1 MKLLYSM
8 TGCRLLPGV
17 GIGREGKGPEI
28 VVLLQETFGLL
39 SSFQMALP
47 AQEVLD
53 QPHLKERGN

>member
-8 TGCRLLPGV
+8 TGWLLPGV
-17 GIGREGKGPEI
+17 GSGQEGKGPEI

-47 AQEVLD
+47 AQEALD
-53 QPHLKERGN
+53 QPHLREREGI